1 MKKIITLSI
10 TIIVVLF
17 LAVISI
23 CYFSYNNKEISL
35 RKQALA
41 QEEKIEVVYD
51 KVWKVI
57 QQKVQVSNEYK
68 NAFTEIYPQ
77 LMEGRY
83 GGEGDG
89 TLMKWITESNP
100 NFDTSLYKDL
110 SQSIEVLRTEFQKNQ
125 ERMLDIIREHSTLCE
140 RYPSRWFISNKE
152 PIEYEVI
159 SSTKSKMVMETRMED
174 DIDLFN

>member
-1 MKKIITLSI
+1 MRKTVALSV

-17 LAVISI
+17 IGIITI

-35 RKQALA
+35 RKQAIA
-41 QEEKIEVVYD
+41 QEDRIEVVYD

-68 NAFTEIYPQ
+68 DAFAEIYPQ
-77 LMEGRY
+77 LMGERY
-83 GGEGDG
+83 GGENDG
-89 TLMKWITESNP
+89 TLMKWIKESNP
-100 NFDTSLYKDL
+100 DFDTSLYKDL

-140 RYPSRWFISNKE
+140 RYPSRWFISNKT

-159 SSTKSKMVMETRMED
+159 SSTVTKAVIDSRMED
-174 DIDLFN
+174 DINLFN

>member
-1 MKKIITLSI
+1 MRKTIALSV
-10 TIIVVLF
+10 TIIVVF
-17 LAVISI
+17 FIGIITI

-35 RKQALA
+35 RKQAIA
-41 QEEKIEVVYD
+41 QEDRIEVVYD

-68 NAFTEIYPQ
+68 DAFAEIYPQ
-77 LMEGRY
+77 LMAERY
-83 GGEGDG
+83 GGENDG
-89 TLMKWITESNP
+89 TLMKWIKESNP
-100 NFDTSLYKDL
+100 DFDTSLYKDL

-140 RYPSRWFISNKE
+140 RYPSRWFISNKV

-159 SSTKSKMVMETRMED
+159 SSTATKAVIDSRMED
-174 DIDLFN
+174 DINLFN